1 MVQSLPAMRR
11 FLASCALLCG
21 ASALLCSSPQRR
33 AAPRTLR
40 PRAATLDGS
49 SVGAL
54 PETLSKLVAAMAG
67 LPDDKYRYKQL
78 LFWAAEAPDLAAGDK
93 VDANRVPGC
102 LSTVHVTAALDGDG
116 RVVLAGDSDA
126 QLTKGLVVLLVK
138 GLSGATVEEI
148 CAVEPA
154 FIQDAGIAAS
164 LTPGRNN
171 GFVNMLNVI
180 KAKARA
186 LGGGDAPAA
195 TAAAAPADGAAGPVA
210 AALREKLAMLQP
222 TSVAVV
228 DESGGRETSFA
239 LDVVADCFAGLAPE
253 KREALVATI
262 VADVGV
268 EGLAIT
274 ARTADEAA

>member
-1 MVQSLPAMRR
+1 MVQAAFAPTMRL

-21 ASALLCSSPQRR
+21 ASALLHTTPHRR

-49 SVGAL
+49 SVSAL
-54 PETLSKLVAAMAG
+54 PETLAKLVAAMAG

-78 LFWAAEAPDLAAGDK
+78 LFWAAEAPDLAESDK

-148 CAVEPA
+148 CAVEPS

-195 TAAAAPADGAAGPVA
+195 TAAAAAASDGAAGPVA

-228 DESGGRETSFA
+228 DESGGREKTSSFVEA
-239 LDVVADCFAGLAPE
+239 
-253 KREALVATI
+253 KRNPFQKWNL
-262 VADVGV
+262 
-268 EGLAIT
+268 
-274 ARTADEAA
+274 